1 MNKKELKSLL
11 DHDDGY
17 LVRFVEIPSSK
28 GYFIEAVSRL
38 DGMIDEK
45 IIQIASVT
53 LNDSIYLILRL
64 REENAIIPM
73 RLAVLLKKEDIFDNK
88 ILDKIERFKE
98 CRNKLVHV
106 VHGEHDIALKESKFL
121 EKEGVCYN
129 CIGCLNEH
137 LNSLGAK
144 NLDDYAQKVLKD
156 KISNGIILFKEL
168 QNTLKKSNK

>member
-1 MNKKELKSLL
+1 MNKKQIKSLL

-45 IIQIASVT
+45 IMQIASLT
-53 LNDSIYLILRL
+53 LNDSKHVILKL

-73 RLAVLLKKEDIFDNK
+73 RLAVLLKKEDIFDK
-88 ILDKIERFKE
+88 KLLDKIERFKE

-106 VHGEHDIALKESKFL
+106 VHGEHGIALKESGFF

-129 CIGCLNEH
+129 CIGCINEH

-156 KISNGIILFKEL
+156 KVDNGIALFREL
-168 QNTLKKSNK
+168 QDILRKSNK

>member
-1 MNKKELKSLL
+1 MNKKQIKSLL

-38 DGMIDEK
+38 DGMLDEK
-45 IIQIASVT
+45 IIQIASLT
-53 LNDSIYLILRL
+53 LNDSRYIILKL
-64 REENAIIPM
+64 KKENAIIPM
-73 RLAVLLKKEDIFDNK
+73 RLAVLLKKENIFDK
-88 ILDKIERFKE
+88 KLLDKIERFKE

-106 VHGEHDIALKESKFL
+106 VHGEHDLALKESGFF

-129 CIGCLNEH
+129 CIGCIQEH

-156 KISNGIILFKEL
+156 KINNGIVLFREL
-168 QNTLKKSNK
+168 QNILKKSNE